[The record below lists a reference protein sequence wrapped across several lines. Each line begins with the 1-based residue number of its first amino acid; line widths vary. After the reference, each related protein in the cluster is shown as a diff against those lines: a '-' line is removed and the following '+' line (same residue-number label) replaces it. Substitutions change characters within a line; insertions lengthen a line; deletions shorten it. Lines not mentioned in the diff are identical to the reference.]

1 MQRFKKIRLTIF
13 FVLFQKRYYYWAV
26 LLNAVALLNLRF
38 CAALLIAELKHAF
51 IRLLY
56 FSHIQLEAF
65 IGNSQSAKA
74 CKLSTIKVA
83 NECQNTDTINAY
95 SQVLDVCYLKF
106 VFCFIPILQIS
117 FWNDGRWV
125 VVFFFWVQIKCFEE
139 NNTQILFSFL
149 ENNSCDALFVFLL
162 WYF

>member
-1 MQRFKKIRLTIF
+1 MVFLIRLSQF
-13 FVLFQKRYYYWAV
+13 FVATIWSCDLVCF
-26 LLNAVALLNLRF
+26 
-38 CAALLIAELKHAF
+38 
-51 IRLLY
+51 LY
-56 FSHIQLEAF
+56 SSFSHFQLEAF
-65 IGNSQSAKA
+65 IGNTQSAKA
-74 CKLSTIKVA
+74 CKMSTIKVA

-125 VVFFFWVQIKCFEE
+125 VVFFFWVQIKFFEE

-149 ENNSCDALFVFLL
+149 ENNSCDTLFVFLL